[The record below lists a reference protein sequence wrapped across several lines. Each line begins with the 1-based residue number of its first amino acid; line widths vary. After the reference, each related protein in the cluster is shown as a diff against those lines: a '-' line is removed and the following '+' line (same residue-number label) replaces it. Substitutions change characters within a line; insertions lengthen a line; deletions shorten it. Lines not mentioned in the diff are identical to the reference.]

1 MNKKLKKLTVALTAA
16 VTAALSAG
24 AFTAFADDTDIPID
38 ESTFPDEAFRTYV
51 QTCFGE
57 SLSQDE
63 IAKATAIDVSYENI
77 ARLDGIQ
84 YFTNLTE
91 LNCSSNQLTE
101 LDVSQNTA
109 LETLICGS
117 NDLESL
123 NVSSNDKLKKLHCNS
138 NDLTSLNVSN
148 NTKLTDINCGSN
160 DLGSLNLSSNA
171 DLEIL
176 ECNDIDL
183 TELDLSSNT
192 KLETLNCFDNHLE
205 SLDLTYNA
213 KLQSLNCSFN
223 NTLKSLVLSQDAPL
237 SDLSCQY
244 NQLTSLDLSQH
255 TSLIRLSCSNNQ
267 LTSLNVKGC
276 SSLDTLDCSN
286 NQLTSLDVSE
296 CDSDID
302 LSCNNQTYSIGAVVG
317 SYPLTTLPGSFDP
330 DKASNWLG
338 ATYDSTAKSLS
349 DFTEALTVTY
359 DYSCGKGKTM
369 SVTLHAD
376 SYTEPDDGSVK
387 INAVN
392 FPDDN
397 FRTYISDNFDN
408 ENGTKDGKL
417 SQDEIAAATAIDVS
431 GKSIRELTGIEYFT
445 ALTTLNCSNNT
456 LLTSLDVSKNT
467 ALTKLTFSGC
477 RISSLN
483 VKGCDDLTYLDCR
496 ENYELTSLDVSEN
509 TKLTYLN
516 CYNNKI
522 GSLDVSNNTNLKE
535 LNCQDNLLTS
545 LNVKN
550 CNALTKLI
558 CSGNSLTELDT
569 SGCTALTILDCHES
583 LELTSLNVSDSDLL
597 EELHCYNCKLT
608 SLDVSGKASLK
619 LLYCDTN
626 QLTELKLSGCTA
638 LTKLECNNNQLTSLD
653 LSKNT
658 SLSFCNL
665 DNQTYPIGDVVN
677 SYPLKNLPA
686 GFDSSKA
693 TIVSGAEYDADTDS
707 LINFSSTSVKYSY
720 ECSDNRSME
729 VTLSLTSYK
738 NPDDVEI
745 NEENFPDEAFR
756 NIVKGTDY
764 DKDGNGYLSKK
775 ELIEVTFMYLQGR
788 NITDLKGIEY
798 FTALTKLYC
807 DVNQLTSL
815 DLSKNTALTKL
826 QCIDNQLTS
835 LNVSGCTALTSLNC
849 NGNQLTSL
857 DVSKNTALSSLECKN
872 NQLTSL
878 NVSGCT
884 VLSSLYCRGNQLTSL
899 DLTQNDSLG
908 TSINLGNQAYFIG
921 GEGTDYSLT
930 KLPEG
935 FDPTKASGW
944 TGATYNSELN
954 SLESF
959 TSTAVYYNYDCGNDK
974 TMKVTLLRSS
984 AYDIPVNEKYFP
996 DEKFRQYISDYI
1008 DSDNNNIL
1016 SKFEI
1021 SQITELSVSN
1031 RDIADLS
1038 GIEYFP
1044 ALTTLKCSDN
1054 KLTKLDLSKNTALT
1068 SLNCVNNQLTSLDV
1082 SGCTAL
1088 ETLWCNDNQLTSL
1101 DLSDCTALTDLSCN
1115 YQTYSIGKVNV
1126 SFPLAK
1132 LPAGFDPARA
1142 SGWTGA
1148 EYDSTSASLI
1158 SFTANSVTY
1167 TYNCGNDKTMN
1178 VTLTLDSYINIGDV
1192 EINEENFPDAIF
1204 RQFVSENFDKN
1215 GDKVITKD
1223 ELASIIEIDA
1233 SNKGISDLKGIEY
1246 FTALEVLNVGNNKLA
1261 SLDVSK
1267 LTALTKL
1274 WCENNQL
1281 TALDVSGNTQLTY
1294 LSCGTNQLTGL
1305 DVSGNTKLTALVCY
1319 NNKLTALDVSK
1330 NTALESLKCDSN
1342 QLTELDVSKN
1352 ADLNY
1357 LSCFNNTLTSLDVSS
1372 NIRLAHLNCDDSR
1385 LASLDVSKNTALE
1398 NLSCNNNLLTELEVS
1413 KNTAL
1418 KRLYCNNNQLT
1429 RLDVSRNNELA
1440 ILNCENNLLTSLDLS
1455 NNAVLKTTYLTGN
1468 SFDIGDVAST
1478 YDLATLPGNFDS
1490 SKASNWQGAVCENG
1504 VLTGFTANTITYTYD
1519 CGNGISE
1526 TFTLTA
1532 TLKPADPDQPETDPI
1547 ADFAER
1553 LYTTLLG
1560 RPSDEKGKAEWV
1572 TDLKNGRPAA
1582 DVASGF
1588 VLSEE
1593 LRNQN
1598 LSNSE
1603 FVDRMYRTLL
1613 DREADEAG
1621 KAEWVSAL
1629 DNGCSYGYILNNFA
1643 GSQEFTNLC
1652 GSYGITAGTYESSE
1666 PRDKNADLTAFV
1678 SRMYTKALDR
1688 AYDVY
1693 GLNDW
1698 TNDYLTGAA
1707 TAEKIAYGFIFSPEF
1722 VNKELPDENYVDVLY
1737 RTFFDRE
1744 ADAEGRADWLNE
1756 MADGASREDVLNGF
1770 LGSQEFANL
1779 KAGFNV

>member
-16 VTAALSAG
+16 ITAALSAG
-24 AFTAFADDTDIPID
+24 AFTAFAEDTDIPID
-38 ESTFPDEAFRTYV
+38 EAHFPDEAFRTYV
-51 QTCFGE
+51 QDRFGD

-63 IAKATAIDVSYENI
+63 IANATNIDVRYEDI
-77 ARLDGIQ
+77 TSLKGIE
-84 YFTNLTE
+84 YFTALTY
-91 LNCSSNQLTE
+91 LDCYSNKLTE
-101 LDVSQNTA
+101 LDISKNTA

-171 DLEIL
+171 DLKIL
-176 ECNDIDL
+176 ECDDIGL
-183 TELDLSSNT
+183 TVLDLSSNNN
-192 KLETLNCFDNHLE
+192 LETLNCFDNHLE

-213 KLQSLNCSFN
+213 KLQRLNCSFN
-223 NTLKSLVLSQDAPL
+223 NTLKSLVLSQNAPL

-267 LTSLNVKGC
+267 LTSLDVKGC
-276 SSLDTLDCSN
+276 TSLSNLDCSN

-330 DKASNWLG
+330 DKATNWLG

-417 SQDEIAAATAIDVS
+417 SQDEIAAVTAIDVS

-445 ALTTLNCSNNT
+445 ALTTLNCNNNT

-483 VKGCDDLTYLDCR
+483 VKGCDALTYIDCK
-496 ENYELTSLDVSEN
+496 ENYELTSLDLSEN
-509 TKLTYLN
+509 TKLEYLN

-626 QLTELKLSGCTA
+626 QLTELKLSDCTA
-638 LTKLECNNNQLTSLD
+638 LVRLDCNDNKLTSLD

-658 SLSFCNL
+658 SLTVLNCFSNQLESL
-665 DNQTYPIGDVVN
+665 DLTKNTSLTELNCRTNHLTSLDLTKNTSLSSYKLFDQTYPIGEVID
-677 SYPLKNLPA
+677 SYPLSKLPEGFVSSNA
-686 GFDSSKA
+686 GDW
-693 TIVSGAEYDADTDS
+693 TGAEYDEGTDS
-707 LINFSSTSVKYSY
+707 LINFSSTSVTYKYD
-720 ECSDNRSME
+720 CGKQMMP
-729 VTLSLTSYK
+729 VTLSLTSYR

-745 NEENFPDEAFR
+745 NEESFPDKNFR
-756 NIVKGTDY
+756 DIVSESY
-764 DKDGNGYLSKK
+764 DKDGNGYLSKA
-775 ELIEVTFMYLQGR
+775 ELNAVTVIILQGR

-815 DLSKNTALTKL
+815 DLSKNTALTLL
-826 QCIDNQLTS
+826 QCTD
-835 LNVSGCTALTSLNC
+835 
-849 NGNQLTSL
+849 
-857 DVSKNTALSSLECKN
+857 

-884 VLSSLYCRGNQLTSL
+884 VLSTLYCRGNQLTSL
-899 DLTQNDSLG
+899 DLTQNASLG

-1044 ALTTLKCSDN
+1044 ALTTLNCSDN

-1132 LPAGFDPARA
+1132 LPAGFAPARA
-1142 SGWTGA
+1142 SGWSGA
-1148 EYDSTSASLI
+1148 NFDSTSDSLI

-1167 TYNCGNDKTMN
+1167 TYNCGNEKTMN
-1178 VTLTLDSYINIGDV
+1178 VTLTLDSFINFGDV

-1204 RQFVSENFDKN
+1204 RQFVSENYDKD
-1215 GDKVITKD
+1215 GDNVITKD

-1246 FTALEVLNVGNNKLA
+1246 FTALESLNVGSNKLA
-1261 SLDVSK
+1261 SLDISK

-1281 TALDVSGNTQLTY
+1281 TALDLSGNTNLTY

-1398 NLSCNNNLLTELEVS
+1398 NLSCNNNLLTELDVS

-1455 NNAVLKTTYLTGN
+1455 NNTVLKTTYLTGN

-1490 SKASNWQGAVCENG
+1490 SRASNWQGAVCENG
-1504 VLTGFTANTITYTYD
+1504 VLTGFTANTITYTYN

-1652 GSYGITAGTYESSE
+1652 GSYGITAGTYVTSE
-1666 PRDKNADLTAFV
+1666 PRDVNPDLTAFV

-1688 AYDVY
+1688 AYDVV